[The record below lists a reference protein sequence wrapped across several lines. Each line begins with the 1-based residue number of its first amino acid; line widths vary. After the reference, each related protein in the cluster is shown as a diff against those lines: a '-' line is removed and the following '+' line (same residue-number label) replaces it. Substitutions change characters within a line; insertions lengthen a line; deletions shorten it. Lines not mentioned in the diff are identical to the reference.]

1 MKIYTKKGDSGKTD
15 LFGISKRISKSSIRV
30 STYGEID
37 ELNSFI
43 GLIRATANSVYKLN
57 NSLSFVT
64 TFRCLATLI
73 VKLLPKIF
81 SNF

>member
-30 STYGEID
+30 SAYGEID

-43 GLIRATANSVYKLN
+43 GLIRATSNSVYKLN
-57 NSLSFVT
+57 NIDGILKSELFIPTSSAS
-64 TFRCLATLI
+64 TFSAI
-73 VKLLPKIF
+73 
-81 SNF
+81 